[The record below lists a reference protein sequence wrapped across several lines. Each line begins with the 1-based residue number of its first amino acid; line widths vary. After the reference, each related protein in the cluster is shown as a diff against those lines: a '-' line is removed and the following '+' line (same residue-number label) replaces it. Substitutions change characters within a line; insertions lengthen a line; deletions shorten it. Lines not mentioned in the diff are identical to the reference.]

1 MSDNHENFQDGL
13 HTAQNPDSAGTQK
26 TAETPYAYGS
36 TYSAGSS
43 QQNVPQ
49 TYTWSAQS
57 GPYHTGGVPGGV
69 MPPAPHKKRGAPF
82 GVKLLAVVLCCVL
95 VSAATLGTFVLLIQN
110 GVIGIESKG
119 DNALFTI
126 SRVVNSEPEE
136 SGSVSAL
143 SEQDIAEK
151 LIPSVVC
158 IQNYQVTQQYGFMQT
173 DTENSDVS
181 PAGEGSGIIFSEDG
195 YIVTNAHVVDG
206 ATSLK
211 AILSDGTTYE
221 AELVGSD
228 TLTDLAV
235 LKIDATGLQAAEFGS
250 SEDLRV
256 ADQVMA
262 IGNPGGYQLNSSVT
276 IGYVSALNRAITN
289 SSTGYTME
297 YIQTDAAINPGNSG
311 GALVNQYGQVV
322 GINSAKISATG
333 YEGLGFAI
341 PAETAQPVISDLIEY
356 GYVKDRAMLG
366 ISGQFVDSLT
376 GRFYGLPQGEYVG
389 ALNSAEAQASGLQV
403 GDVITAIDG
412 TELTSETVLRSAIN
426 AKKPGETVEL
436 TVYRPSSNQTVTVT
450 LTLSETTESATT
462 AQAQD
467 SAG

>member
-1 MSDNHENFQDGL
+1 MSDNHENFQDGF
-13 HTAQNPDSAGTQK
+13 HTAQNPDPAGTQK

-82 GVKLLAVVLCCVL
+82 GVKLLSVVLCCVL

-366 ISGQFVDSLT
+366 ISGQFIDSLT

-436 TVYRPSSNQTVTVT
+436 TVYRPSSNQTVMVT

>member
-1 MSDNHENFQDGL
+1 MSDNHENFQDGF

-82 GVKLLAVVLCCVL
+82 GVKLLSVVLCCVL

-366 ISGQFVDSLT
+366 ISGQFIDSLT

-436 TVYRPSSNQTVTVT
+436 TVYRPSSNQTVMVT

>member
-1 MSDNHENFQDGL
+1 MSDNHENFQDGF

-69 MPPAPHKKRGAPF
+69 MPPAPHKKLGAPF
-82 GVKLLAVVLCCVL
+82 GVKLLSVVLCCVL

-289 SSTGYTME
+289 NSTGYTME

-311 GALVNQYGQVV
+311 GAL
-322 GINSAKISATG
+322 K
-333 YEGLGFAI
+333 
-341 PAETAQPVISDLIEY
+341 
-356 GYVKDRAMLG
+356 
-366 ISGQFVDSLT
+366 
-376 GRFYGLPQGEYVG
+376 GRG
-389 ALNSAEAQASGLQV
+389 ALNVCL
-403 GDVITAIDG
+403 
-412 TELTSETVLRSAIN
+412 LYTSDA
-426 AKKPGETVEL
+426 A
-436 TVYRPSSNQTVTVT
+436 
-450 LTLSETTESATT
+450 
-462 AQAQD
+462 D
-467 SAG
+467 D

>member
-1 MSDNHENFQDGL
+1 MSDNHEKFQDGFGSV
-13 HTAQNPDSAGTQK
+13 QNTDSNGSANNGS
-26 TAETPYAYGS
+26 TPYTYGN
-36 TYSAGSS
+36 TYSTNPNP
-43 QQNVPQ
+43 QNSANAPQ
-49 TYTWSAQS
+49 TYTWSAQN
-57 GPYHTGGVPGGV
+57 GPYQSGGYSPTH
-69 MPPAPHKKRGAPF
+69 MAPQPAPKKKRGMPF
-82 GVKLLAVVLCCVL
+82 GVKLLAVVLCCVV

-110 GVIGIESKG
+110 GVINIESSG
-119 DNALFTI
+119 SNAAFTI
-126 SRVVNSEPEE
+126 SRVVNDETQET
-136 SGSVSAL
+136 GSVSTM

-158 IQNYQVTQQYGFMQT
+158 IQNYQITQQYGFMQT
-173 DTENSDVS
+173 DSEGSEVS
-181 PAGEGSGIIFSEDG
+181 PAGEGSGIVFSEDG

-211 AILSDGTTYE
+211 VILSDGTTYE

-228 TLTDLAV
+228 ELTDLAV
-235 LKIDATGLQAAEFGS
+235 IKIDATGLQAAEFGS

-366 ISGQFVDSLT
+366 ISGQFIDSLT

-403 GDVITAIDG
+403 GDVITSIDG
-412 TELTSETVLRSAIN
+412 TALESEAVLRSMIN
-426 AKKPGETVEL
+426 EKKPGDTVEL
-436 TVYRPSSNQTVTVT
+436 EVYRPSTNNT
-450 LTLSETTESATT
+450 LTITLELSESTGS
-462 AQAQD
+462 
-467 SAG
+467 

>member
-1 MSDNHENFQDGL
+1 MSDNHENFQDGF

-82 GVKLLAVVLCCVL
+82 GVKLLSVVLCCVL

-366 ISGQFVDSLT
+366 ISGQFIDSLT

-389 ALNSAEAQASGLQV
+389 ALNSAEAQASGLQA

>member
-1 MSDNHENFQDGL
+1 MSDNHENFQDGF

-26 TAETPYAYGS
+26 TAESPYAYGS

-69 MPPAPHKKRGAPF
+69 MPPAPHKKLGAPF
-82 GVKLLAVVLCCVL
+82 GVKLLSVVLCCVL

-289 SSTGYTME
+289 NSTGYTME

-366 ISGQFVDSLT
+366 ISGQFIDSLT

>member
-1 MSDNHENFQDGL
+1 MSDNHENFQDGF

-57 GPYHTGGVPGGV
+57 GPYHTGGVPCGV

-82 GVKLLAVVLCCVL
+82 GVKLLSVVLCCVL

-181 PAGEGSGIIFSEDG
+181 PAGEGSGIISAR
-195 YIVTNAHVVDG
+195 T
-206 ATSLK
+206 ATS
-211 AILSDGTTYE
+211 SRT
-221 AELVGSD
+221 
-228 TLTDLAV
+228 
-235 LKIDATGLQAAEFGS
+235 
-250 SEDLRV
+250 R
-256 ADQVMA
+256 MW
-262 IGNPGGYQLNSSVT
+262 
-276 IGYVSALNRAITN
+276 
-289 SSTGYTME
+289 ST
-297 YIQTDAAINPGNSG
+297 ARR
-311 GALVNQYGQVV
+311 L
-322 GINSAKISATG
+322 
-333 YEGLGFAI
+333 
-341 PAETAQPVISDLIEY
+341 
-356 GYVKDRAMLG
+356 
-366 ISGQFVDSLT
+366 
-376 GRFYGLPQGEYVG
+376 
-389 ALNSAEAQASGLQV
+389 
-403 GDVITAIDG
+403 
-412 TELTSETVLRSAIN
+412 
-426 AKKPGETVEL
+426 
-436 TVYRPSSNQTVTVT
+436 
-450 LTLSETTESATT
+450 
-462 AQAQD
+462 
-467 SAG
+467 